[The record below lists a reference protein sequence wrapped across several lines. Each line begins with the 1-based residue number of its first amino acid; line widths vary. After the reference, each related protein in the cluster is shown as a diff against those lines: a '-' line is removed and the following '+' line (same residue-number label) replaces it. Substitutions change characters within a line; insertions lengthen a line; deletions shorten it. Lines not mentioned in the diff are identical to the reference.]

1 MVDERLPAE
10 GDVQSRAA
18 CNRET
23 IMSFVKLAVPL
34 ALVLATIS
42 GVAHANTRAELEART
57 RKYVWASESRPVCQD
72 GSSSHGAASYLLRQ
86 DGSNKVMVRCL
97 VSNYFSDGQNGGSYA
112 CPTFVPLAQ

>member
-1 MVDERLPAE
+1 
-10 GDVQSRAA
+10 
-18 CNRET
+18 
-23 IMSFVKLAVPL
+23 MSFVKLAVPV
-34 ALVLATIS
+34 ALVLATIA

-57 RKYVWASESRPVCQD
+57 RKYVWASESRPKGLCVCQD
-72 GSSSHGAASYLLRQ
+72 GSGSHGAAGYLLRQ